1 MSLRAAALRLAIIL
15 VLLAAVGAFG
25 STSAPRAFACT
36 LVHPKTGDLNGD
48 GRTDSL
54 DALQIMVFTAG
65 LMKPAPSAIWL
76 AGADVDCN
84 GVVNSV
90 DATLILQSDAGLY
103 HIRP

>member
-1 MSLRAAALRLAIIL
+1 MALRAAAIQLSVVL
-15 VLLAAVGAFG
+15 VLLAALVAFG
-25 STSAPRAFACT
+25 NTSAPHALACT

-48 GRTDSL
+48 GRTNSL
-54 DALQIMVFTAG
+54 DALQIMVFSAG

-103 HIRP
+103 QIRP

>member
-1 MSLRAAALRLAIIL
+1 MSLRAAAIQFTVAI
-15 VLLAAVGAFG
+15 VLLAALVVLG
-25 STSAPRAFACT
+25 STNVPRTFACT

-48 GRTDSL
+48 GRTNSL
-54 DALQIMVFTAG
+54 DALQVMVFSAG

-84 GVVNSV
+84 GIVNTV
-90 DATLILQSDAGLY
+90 DATLILEADAGLY